1 LCAELGQVE
10 YIFSDK
16 TGTLTQNKMEFKMCS
31 IGNGMSN
38 KIYGKLETKHFQD
51 PEVFSMIEKMKNKSV
66 KLSDHEDLVR
76 HFFFGMA
83 INHTVVAEKDEKM
96 PFGVAYQAESPDEG
110 ALVDSAAMIGWRF
123 LRRSARTITV
133 RLPSGEER
141 DFVILALNKFNST
154 RKRSSTVVKDTVS
167 NKIYLYCKGADNK
180 MIERASVAASK
191 LKRLDK
197 DLSVFSKKGL
207 RTLVFGMREISKSE
221 FDTWITEY
229 DKANTA
235 TSKKKEKRMAAAEKI
250 EKKMILLGASAIEDK
265 LQDNVPDTIAD
276 IRKAGVKIWVL
287 TGDKMETAI
296 NIGYSCKL
304 LVHENMKVL
313 KMKVEENDSDEI
325 VKKRKMLET
334 ADKKSFNFIKAE
346 LDELVG
352 AQREERRADVAR
364 ALHEML
370 SHISAREGVSLS
382 SDSSNDDD
390 DDDDKEAKVESKDSE
405 RIKLPPIADMDTLG
419 SDSESEDDIFS
430 SDDVAAVTNDFSGLK
445 TYDAQVESLALVIT
459 GSTIE
464 IIMADP
470 MMTRALLR
478 VGMACAV
485 VVACRVSPAQ
495 KALMVKMV
503 CGSLCVSLSL
513 SLLHTQ
519 TRRYGKEFNPLQ

>member
-1 LCAELGQVE
+1 
-10 YIFSDK
+10 
-16 TGTLTQNKMEFKMCS
+16 MCS
-31 IGNGMSN
+31 IGDGMSN
-38 KIYGKLETKHFQD
+38 KIYGKLEAKHFRD
-51 PEVFSMIEKMKNKSV
+51 PEVFKMIEKMKDKSA

-154 RKRSSTVVKDTVS
+154 RKRSSTVVKDMAS

-180 MIERASVAASK
+180 MVERASVAASK

-325 VKKRKMLET
+325 VKKRRMLET
-334 ADKKSFNFIKAE
+334 ADKKSFNLIKAE

-370 SHISAREGVSLS
+370 SHISAKEGVSLS
-382 SDSSNDDD
+382 SDSKLDDD
-390 DDDDKEAKVESKDSE
+390 DEEAKIESNDSE
-405 RIKLPPIADMDTLG
+405 RIKLPPIADMATLG

-430 SDDVAAVTNDFSGLK
+430 NGDVPAVTNDFSGLK
-445 TYDAQVESLALVIT
+445 TYNAQVESLALVIT

-503 CGSLCVSLSL
+503 CGSLCVSLCLSL
-513 SLLHTQ
+513 SLTHTN
-519 TRRYGKEFNPLQ
+519 T